1 MTFGKAV
8 STVLLRKYCCFS
20 GRASRS
26 EFWWFQLF
34 AILLMLALGSWEI
47 LCDVVT
53 MDMYWAM
60 TGVLF
65 LIHYALLL
73 PSAGGWIRRLHD
85 RGKSGVSCAVTI
97 GCGEIL
103 FLWHY
108 ANEIAIYNRLFSRY
122 SLYGSS
128 IRVFLLIVSLL
139 GCVAGL
145 YSIWQRLFMGTDG
158 PNAYG
163 PDPLA

>member
-65 LIHYALLL
+65 LIHYVLLL
-73 PSAGGWIRRLHD
+73 PSAGVWIRRLHD

-108 ANEIAIYNRLFSRY
+108 ANEIAIYSRLFSRY

-145 YSIWQRLFMGTDG
+145 YSLWQSLFKGTDG

>member
-8 STVLLRKYCCFS
+8 STVLLRKYCCCS

-65 LIHYALLL
+65 RIHYALLL
-73 PSAGGWIRRLHD
+73 PSAGVWIRRLHD

-108 ANEIAIYNRLFSRY
+108 ANEIAIYSRLFSRY

-145 YSIWQRLFMGTDG
+145 YSLWQSLFKGTDG